1 MKIIDFF
8 GCKKDNTKLDTRNEG
23 NRVPPV
29 TEVNFEVVD
38 PENADLR
45 KLITFLDEELK
56 MRYPHETIYVVD
68 FEDPKVK
75 EMTFVVAYLNGKPV
89 GCGGLRPLDYIG
101 TEKSAMELKR
111 FYVDSSYRKMGIA
124 TNMLLFLE
132 AQAIAAGFREIR
144 LETGI
149 KQPEA
154 IALYVKHGYQPI
166 DLFGPYI
173 GDPDSLCYGKIL
185 DVGA

>member
-1 MKIIDFF
+1 M
-8 GCKKDNTKLDTRNEG
+8 DTRKEG
-23 NRVPPV
+23 KFVSPV

-38 PENADLR
+38 PENTDLR
-45 KLITFLDEELK
+45 ELITFLDEELK
-56 MRYPHETIYVVD
+56 IRYPHETIYVVD

-101 TEKSAMELKR
+101 IEIATMELKR

-132 AQAIAAGFREIR
+132 AQAIAAGFKEIR

-166 DLFGPYI
+166 DLFGPYL

-185 DVGA
+185 DVMLYRNPSE